1 MTTANGEPRRTE
13 VFMSKADVAR
23 HIGLGPRSLSRVRLP
38 KADARIGPYKGWRQS
53 TIDEWNAQRPG
64 RGRWGA
70 RPRH

>member
-1 MTTANGEPRRTE
+1 
-13 VFMSKADVAR
+13 MSKADVAR